1 LEITRMKALVLEP
14 DGQLVFQDVPE
25 PFLGPNDVRIRV
37 RACGICGS
45 DVQGMGGQASR
56 RIPPIIMG
64 HEAAGVVEEV
74 GAAVSDWRIGDRVT
88 FDSTVYCGT
97 CDFCRRG
104 MINLCDNRRVVGVS
118 TAAFRFRGAMAE
130 YVVVPQHIVHRL
142 PESLAFVKAALAEP
156 LSVALHAVQRAQV
169 SINDT
174 AVVIGVGPIG
184 LLITQCLRLAGCGRI
199 VAVDTRPYRL
209 ATATKMGAD
218 EALLAG
224 QDDVV
229 TKVMHSSNH
238 HGADVVIEAVGSAAA
253 TRQGLLC
260 LRKGGTLVVLGSY
273 LQDTQIPLLEVVLRQ
288 LSLNGSVASCW
299 EFPKGLDLLAR
310 GVINGDELISAVAPL
325 SEGTSWFE
333 RLEQREETLLRV
345 ILEP

>member
-1 LEITRMKALVLEP
+1 VKALVLEQH
-14 DGQLVFQDVPE
+14 GHLVFQDVPE
-25 PFLGPNDVRIRV
+25 PSMGPNDVRIRV

-74 GAAVSDWRIGDRVT
+74 GAAVSDWHTGDRVT

-97 CDFCRRG
+97 CVFCRRG

-118 TAAFRFRGAMAE
+118 TVSFRFHGAMAE

-142 PESLAFVKAALAEP
+142 PESLTFVKAALAEP
-156 LSVALHAVQRAQV
+156 LSVALHAVQRARV

-199 VAVDTRPYRL
+199 LAVDTRPHRL
-209 ATATKMGAD
+209 AMATKMGAD
-218 EALLAG
+218 EALMTG
-224 QDDVV
+224 HDDVV
-229 TKVMHSSNH
+229 TEVLHCSDN
-238 HGADVVIEAVGSAAA
+238 HGADVVIEAVGSASA

-273 LQDTQIPLLEVVLRQ
+273 AHDTQIPLLEVVLRQ

-310 GVINGDELISAVAPL
+310 GVIDGDELISAVAPL

-333 RLEQREETLLRV
+333 RLEQHDETLLRV